1 MAAPDNLAGQADAV
15 LESGAYRPGEELHFK
30 SGLVPLTEKHQ
41 SDIVSSNLKKGMEKD
56 AVRGRQ
62 KREAAIGCKR
72 LAPTGTGYRL
82 GAAHRYVG
90 WDGTS
95 RYRGHER
102 RTARGASRVEP
113 WSVPLHP

>member
-30 SGLVPLTEKHQ
+30 SGRVPLTEKHQ

-72 LAPTGTGYRL
+72 LLPQLEPATALEPPT
-82 GAAHRYVG
+82 
-90 WDGTS
+90 DM
-95 RYRGHER
+95 
-102 RTARGASRVEP
+102 
-113 WSVPLHP
+113 